1 MKYIDFHVHIDHY
14 DDADK
19 ILNKCEENQI
29 LTLFV
34 TNLPEIFEKHY
45 KYYRQ
50 FKYTRLALGY
60 HPDLISYDEYP
71 FNENL
76 FNSQLLLTKYIG
88 EVGLDFSK
96 HNLPYKE
103 KQIEVFKKIVF
114 MGSMMDK
121 IFSIHSRKA
130 EKEVVEILEKYDVK
144 KAIFHWYT
152 GPLKLIDKIL
162 ELGYYFSINIGM
174 LKSMNGRKI
183 LQRLPLD
190 RIIIESDGPFTKY
203 LDRVSRP
210 EEIAKIYSEFES
222 FYEINNLEEV
232 IYENVRSLLKD

>member
-14 DDADK
+14 DDANE
-19 ILNKCEENQI
+19 ILKKCEENQI

-45 KYYRQ
+45 GYYKKY
-50 FKYTRLALGY
+50 KNVRLALGY
-60 HPDLISYDEYP
+60 HPDLISSEEYQ
-71 FNENL
+71 FNEDL

-103 KQIEVFKKIVF
+103 KQIEVFEKIVF

-121 IFSIHSRKA
+121 VFTIHSRKA
-130 EKEVVEILEKYDVK
+130 EKEVVDILEKFNVRK
-144 KAIFHWYT
+144 VIFHWYS
-152 GPLKLIDKIL
+152 GPLKLIDRIL
-162 ELGYYFSINIGM
+162 DLGYYFSINIGM

-183 LQRLPLD
+183 LQKLPMN

-203 LDRVSRP
+203 LGEISRP
-210 EEIAKIYSEFES
+210 EEIEKIYNEFEK
-222 FYEINNLEEV
+222 FYGIRNLKDI
-232 IYENVRSLLKD
+232 IYENVRSLLKR